1 MLHRPM
7 LIWNVPSIEVI
18 DGLKVKNFLRYL
30 YHVLLELSENFILGF
45 DRREAKRGVLFHGA
59 RTRASVSD
67 ARL

>member
-18 DGLKVKNFLRYL
+18 DGLKVKNLWRFL
-30 YHVLLELSENFILGF
+30 LLELSENCILGF
-45 DRREAKRGVLFHGA
+45 DRREAKRRVLFHGA
-59 RTRASVSD
+59 RTGASVSD